1 MPTLAQ
7 TYYPVYYFEGRIT
20 PIDVKENSGNNLT
33 NYQVMIQLTS
43 SWDGWSYVKSDGS
56 DIYFTDTS
64 GNPLYFWFE
73 SWDYTNKNA
82 IIWVKIPS
90 IPANSTVRIY
100 LHYAGTN
107 PYVSYRNGDN
117 VFIFFDDFRGQTSLN
132 TNKWITIN
140 TPTLTFS
147 ANGVEISGSA
157 NGGIRSKNAI
167 SISGKYRFVAKTYH
181 KSFGTYDNPF
191 YLDPTA
197 LTSGDPY
204 SDSNFV
210 RWQIGYYGGAG
221 GSLAKKVSGTI
232 TTLANYTFNLNT
244 WYTTVIITDGSTYI
258 QGVVNG
264 AKIYESTTNE
274 GLLINPP
281 YVYLKVSASTPGDMI
296 VSYFYVTQYVSPE
309 PTITINPSIAH
320 KDIEML

>member
-7 TYYPVYYFEGRIT
+7 TYYIPGIAT

-33 NYQVMIQLTS
+33 DYQVMIQLTS

-56 DIYFTDTS
+56 DIYFTDSS

-100 LHYAGTN
+100 LHYAGIN
-107 PYVSYRNGDN
+107 PYSSYRNGDN

-147 ANGVEISGSA
+147 TNGVEISGSA

-181 KSFGTYDNPF
+181 KSFGTYDNDF

-197 LTSGDPY
+197 ITSGDPWN
-204 SDSNFV
+204 DANFV
-210 RWQIGYYGGAG
+210 RWTYKSSGNLY
-221 GSLAKKVSGTI
+221 KKVSGTG
-232 TTLANYTFNLNT
+232 TVLASYTFNLNT
-244 WYTTVIITDGSTYI
+244 WYTTAIITDGSTYI

-264 AKIYESTTNE
+264 AKVYESTTNE

-281 YVYLKVSASTPGDMI
+281 YVYLKVSSSTPGDMI
-296 VSYFYVTQYVSPE
+296 VSYFYVTKYVSPE
-309 PTITINPSIAH
+309 PTITINPSIAP

>member
-1 MPTLAQ
+1 MPNIAKL
-7 TYYPVYYFEGRIT
+7 YYFARKVT

-43 SWDGWSYVKSDGS
+43 SWDGWSRVSSDGS
-56 DIYFTDTS
+56 DVYFTDSS
-64 GNPLYFWFE
+64 GNPLYFWIE

-90 IPANSTVRIY
+90 LPANSTVRIY

-107 PYVSYRNGDN
+107 PYASYRNGDN
-117 VFIFFDDFRGQTSLN
+117 VFIFFDDFRGQSALN

-147 ANGVEISGSA
+147 ADGVEISGSS

-181 KSFGTYDNPF
+181 KSFGTNDNDF

-197 LTSGDPY
+197 ITSGDPY
-204 SDSNFV
+204 NDSNFA
-210 RWQIGYYGGAG
+210 RWCYSSKGNF
-221 GSLAKKVSGTI
+221 SKKVSGTV
-232 TTLANYTFNLNT
+232 TLLASYTFNLNT
-244 WYTTVIITDGSTYI
+244 WYTSVIITDGSSYL
-258 QGVVNG
+258 QGVING

-281 YVYLKVSASTPGDMI
+281 YICLKVSSSTPGDMI

-309 PTITINPSIAH
+309 PTITINPSIAP